1 MVRGAIPADK
11 LAALNA
17 LYDERLAALPA
28 DDESRERGAYLGKDR
43 DTAVKDRFG
52 RYYIGAS
59 MWGESYTW
67 LIDNPAVAPILAE
80 TLSDPVWGHCPEVI
94 PEDKRPLWRLDHDN
108 CHYKMPADGS
118 TDAGGGLHGVP
129 DGFHV
134 TAVYEL
140 CDINVGDGGCP
151 PPLPPPPQSHPAH
164 VQSPARPALTSV
176 AAALLHAVGC
186 IPGSQNH
193 DFNERVVAMEKGWN
207 TSWVDTPWTSK
218 LSSWPEDIPV
228 HRVVDEVGGIAAGD
242 CTPPQHRML
251 WRALSWL

>member
-1 MVRGAIPADK
+1 MDAAQREKFRRDVRAPPPHPSFLTPPQTPSEPGDGGQGWLVVRGAIPADK

-59 MWGESYTW
+59 MWGEPCKSSRSLCVFFRSLKGRLRRHVADRQPRRRPDPRRDAQRPRVGALPGSYPGGQAAA
-67 LIDNPAVAPILAE
+67 LAARPRQLPCVSHHPRRCAPPAWICVLSRPE
-80 TLSDPVWGHCPEVI
+80 TFGAGTDFKL
-94 PEDKRPLWRLDHDN
+94 
-108 CHYKMPADGS
+108 PADGS

-140 CDINVGDGGCP
+140 CDVNVGDGGCP
-151 PPLPPPPQSHPAH
+151 PPTE
-164 VQSPARPALTSV
+164 PARP
-176 AAALLHAVGC
+176 
-186 IPGSQNH
+186 IPH
-193 DFNERVVAMEKGWN
+193 
-207 TSWVDTPWTSK
+207 
-218 LSSWPEDIPV
+218 
-228 HRVVDEVGGIAAGD
+228 
-242 CTPPQHRML
+242 
-251 WRALSWL
+251 